1 MIVLTLIRTIVVYL
15 VGMDMEEVSQ
25 KVLYRIRVHL
35 FDQIE
40 RQDMQ
45 FYNTYRTGD
54 LMTRLTGDLEA
65 VRFSMAS
72 SIRALAEAIF
82 LFLYPFIFSI

>member
-1 MIVLTLIRTIVVYL
+1 MLKTGNSDAFFREKRLT
-15 VGMDMEEVSQ
+15 
-25 KVLYRIRVHL
+25 KN
-35 FDQIE
+35 